1 LLNRR
6 RAEGPFVDTDLDTL
20 ATALYV
26 TCDDLLV
33 IRPEHAPY
41 RPESGFEPA
50 ITDAELITLAV
61 MSALLG
67 YTSERRW
74 LRYAHQNLRAMFPA
88 LPGQSGYN
96 KRLRKLAPTIA
107 WLIGVLVADTSVGDD
122 DLWVVD
128 STPVECAR
136 STETV
141 KRSDLAGWAQYGYCA
156 SHSRYFW
163 GLRLHLLCTVHGL
176 PWGGR

>member
-1 LLNRR
+1 M
-6 RAEGPFVDTDLDTL
+6 DTDLDTL

-26 TCDDLLV
+26 TCDDLLD

-41 RPESGFEPA
+41 RPVSGFEPA

-96 KRLRKLAPTIA
+96 KRLRKLAHTIA
-107 WLIGVLVADTSVGDD
+107 WLIGVLGADTSVGDD

-128 STPVECAR
+128 STPWSVRARPRRSNARIWPAGPSTATAPRTPATSGVCGCICCAPSTDCR
-136 STETV
+136 S
-141 KRSDLAGWAQYGYCA
+141 
-156 SHSRYFW
+156 
-163 GLRLHLLCTVHGL
+163 
-176 PWGGR
+176 GGR

>member
-1 LLNRR
+1 MLNRR

-50 ITDAELITLAV
+50 ITAAELITLAV

-88 LPGQSGYN
+88 LPRPV
-96 KRLRKLAPTIA
+96 RLQQATPQTGPYHR
-107 WLIGVLVADTSVGDD
+107 VADRR
-122 DLWVVD
+122 
-128 STPVECAR
+128 PR
-136 STETV
+136 
-141 KRSDLAGWAQYGYCA
+141 RR
-156 SHSRYFW
+156 H
-163 GLRLHLLCTVHGL
+163 
-176 PWGGR
+176 

>member
-1 LLNRR
+1 M
-6 RAEGPFVDTDLDTL
+6 DTDLDTL

-67 YTSERRW
+67 YTSERRSN
-74 LRYAHQNLRAMFPA
+74 RSMTPSKANSTSNTTKAAPSPGFAPA
-88 LPGQSGYN
+88 
-96 KRLRKLAPTIA
+96 
-107 WLIGVLVADTSVGDD
+107 
-122 DLWVVD
+122 
-128 STPVECAR
+128 
-136 STETV
+136 
-141 KRSDLAGWAQYGYCA
+141 SDNA
-156 SHSRYFW
+156 SW
-163 GLRLHLLCTVHGL
+163 
-176 PWGGR
+176 P

>member
-128 STPVECAR
+128 STPSNVLARPRRSNARIWPGGPSTATAPRTPATSGVCDCICCAP
-136 STETV
+136 
-141 KRSDLAGWAQYGYCA
+141 
-156 SHSRYFW
+156 
-163 GLRLHLLCTVHGL
+163 CTDC